1 MSALIP
7 PDPTPPPLPP
17 PPPATTPS
25 ALARARAATTTTTT
39 TSELIEDVEIDAVN
53 YFVSSGHATINK
65 SIAKSAFDPDTDY
78 AFTKVS
84 AMLQNFFASA
94 FPDSDD
100 AEWRH
105 SLHLPVVRGRIVE
118 YATALYEVCL
128 RNLLSP
134 SPILASIFKGNFKI
148 LKNSVLLYRGIH
160 PPPNEGIAGISFPQM
175 SLAFVSFTWHPVVA
189 FTFKLAECCN
199 LRLSVRSPLPCIDVG
214 GVKGAKEIS
223 PEYEVIISPSVVY
236 RLDKRVEA
244 KIIDFAKQT
253 QLSVA
258 RLDKGPTQFKGYTLK
273 KVHNVIVDT
282 MNNTK
287 LNYHDE
293 LEKFVTYALEAL
305 DAVEADRVDVLAAVL
320 ELTPSMTVICFGTLL
335 VCNFDPN
342 IQFRATMLHG
352 LTTFAASLTTS
363 FQPFFDITAEVG
375 STVERTRERLARGAS
390 AKLKEWT
397 GDEADVAKMLDM
409 IDIPVDLRPE
419 RSELLE
425 LLFDRLAKEAEASLK
440 KGGEFL
446 GTDHIVARL
455 KYEFAKG
462 ILQRNPKSFHH
473 LHDVLADKRML
484 RSFANTPQL
493 GDPLSL
499 VARRSAAEKQLFEE
513 YMATHASANR
523 KAIKTSKVKFK
534 ETKPV

>member
-1 MSALIP
+1 MSA
-7 PDPTPPPLPP
+7 PTPPPLPP

-25 ALARARAATTTTTT
+25 ARARARAATTTTTT
-39 TSELIEDVEIDAVN
+39 TSELIEDVEVDAVN
-53 YFVSSGHATINK
+53 YFISSGHAAINK

-94 FPDSDD
+94 FPDSDE

-134 SPILASIFKGNFKI
+134 SPILASIFKGNFKS

-175 SLAFVSFTWHPVVA
+175 SLAFVSFTWRPVVA
-189 FTFKLAECCN
+189 FTFKFAECCN
-199 LRLSVRSPLPCIDVG
+199 LRLSVRSPLPCIDVKN
-214 GVKGAKEIS
+214 VKGAKEIA

-258 RLDKGPTQFKGYTLK
+258 RLGRGTTQFKGYTLTK
-273 KVHNVIVDT
+273 IHNVIVDT
-282 MNNTK
+282 TNGTKLKK

-293 LEKFVTYALEAL
+293 LQKIVTYALEAL

-320 ELTPSMTVICFGTLL
+320 ELTPSMTVVCFGTLL

-352 LTTFAASLTTS
+352 LTAFAASLTTN
-363 FQPFFDITAEVG
+363 FQPFFDITAESG

-419 RSELLE
+419 RRELLE
-425 LLFDRLAKEAEASLK
+425 LLFDRLAEEAEASLK
-440 KGGEFL
+440 NGGEFL
-446 GTDHIVARL
+446 GMDHIVARL

-462 ILQRNPKSFHH
+462 ILQRDPKSFHH
-473 LHDVLADKRML
+473 LGDVLADKRML
-484 RSFANTPQL
+484 MSFANTPQL

-499 VARRSAAEKQLFEE
+499 EARRSAAEKQRFEE
-513 YMATHASANR
+513 FMAMNASQ
-523 KAIKTSKVKFK
+523 KPKTMKKTSKVKF
-534 ETKPV
+534 